1 MTKTIVLPTQLNETI
16 VANAMTLLREA
27 GKETRSI
34 SDAIKAMG
42 TQWSK
47 GYDKAFAIFGYT
59 KATFTPA
66 NIFAVLSDCQ
76 KAKGDEGQTIC
87 KIWRKEYDKVVTRS
101 KNGGKVTTQYKL
113 YKGKKV
119 YRYVLQDIK
128 AWTPSV
134 LFELLIQA
142 VNKGAMPAYPDYLAK
157 YWQGVDAAKTIK
169 TEVIEGRPIK
179 EEKPKAKNAPK
190 GKTAPQGLG
199 KHTPKNTKKNKGAK
213 AA

>member
-1 MTKTIVLPTQLNETI
+1 MKKTTIVLPTHLDETI
-16 VANAMTLLREA
+16 VANAMASLREA
-27 GKETRSI
+27 GKESHSI
-34 SDAIKAMG
+34 SGAIKAMG

-47 GYDKAFAIFGYT
+47 GYDKAFAIFGCT
-59 KATFTPA
+59 KANLTPA

-87 KIWRKEYDKVVTRS
+87 KVWRKEYDKVTTRS
-101 KNGGKVTTQYKL
+101 KNGGKVTTQFKL

-119 YRYVLQDIK
+119 YRYVLKDIK
-128 AWTPSV
+128 AWSAPV

-157 YWQGVDAAKTIK
+157 YWQGVDAAKTVK
-169 TEVIEGRPIK
+169 QEVVPGRPIS
-179 EEKPKAKNAPK
+179 ESKPKPIPTGKAKPQTNKK
-190 GKTAPQGLG
+190 GG
-199 KHTPKNTKKNKGAK
+199 KKNGSK